1 MQRQLQQAQRANS
14 AVSEAER
21 ARQQQ
26 TLRQAEA
33 REQARREQAEVE
45 RQRQRL
51 QAQHLATMDVS
62 QLLKKVR
69 ELQQKIDQVESQVRS
84 EINRQIQPYLEQ
96 GKTSVAAKDE
106 FETQAM
112 YQQRLQKAR
121 QGDRIAEERYQR
133 EVAQIR
139 EGIENEIK
147 ARSQGYQEALSLLNR
162 ELVLDERQVELSL
175 GGYDAERQVFA
186 EIKLSLNNWI
196 SQVISI
202 KE

>member
-1 MQRQLQQAQRANS
+1 MG
-14 AVSEAER
+14 SEMCIR
-21 ARQQQ
+21 DSHNTIGQGP
-26 TLRQAEA
+26 
-33 REQARREQAEVE
+33 
-45 RQRQRL
+45 
-51 QAQHLATMDVS
+51 
-62 QLLKKVR
+62 
-69 ELQQKIDQVESQVRS
+69 QVRG
-84 EINRQIQPYLEQ
+84 EINRQIAAIPRT
-96 GKTSVAAKDE
+96 GKTSVAPKDE

-175 GGYDAERQVFA
+175 GGYDAERLVFA